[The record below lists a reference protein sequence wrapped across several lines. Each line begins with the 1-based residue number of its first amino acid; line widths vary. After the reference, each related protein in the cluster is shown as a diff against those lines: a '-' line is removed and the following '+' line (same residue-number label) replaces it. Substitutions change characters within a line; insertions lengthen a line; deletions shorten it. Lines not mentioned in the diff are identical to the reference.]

1 MRAPPPEHPAIW
13 HEVDK
18 EVDDL
23 VYTGSGHVV
32 FVTNTLGDALS
43 TAFPS
48 QVRLY
53 PVREL

>member
-1 MRAPPPEHPAIW
+1 MKAPPAGHPAIW

-23 VYTGSGHVV
+23 VYTGSGDRV
-32 FVTNTLGDALS
+32 FVTNTLGEALR
-43 TAFPS
+43 TIFPG
-48 QVRLY
+48 QVLLY